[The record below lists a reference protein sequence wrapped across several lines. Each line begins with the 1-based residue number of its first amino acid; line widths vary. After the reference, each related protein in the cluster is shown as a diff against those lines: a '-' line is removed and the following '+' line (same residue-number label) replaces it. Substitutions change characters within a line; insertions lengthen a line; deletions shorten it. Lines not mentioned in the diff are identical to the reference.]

1 MPVPQVL
8 IERNLAHIRGRIEAA
23 AHRVGRNPREV
34 QLVAVTKTVGIEEIQ
49 ALRGLGVTDFGENRI
64 EPAQAK
70 IEAVGR
76 AVVWHMIGTVQRRKC
91 PDIVRWFDR
100 VDAVDR
106 LAVAEALDR
115 HCRESGRE
123 EPLPVLV
130 EVNVSG
136 EASKHGF
143 APGELPDALAQMR
156 NLDYV
161 RVDGVLTMAPFVDDP
176 EDTRPVFAR
185 LRRLAVDH
193 GLTTLSMGMTNDF
206 EVAIEE
212 GATQVRI
219 GSALFKQ

>member
-23 AHRVGRNPREV
+23 VHRVGRNPREV

-70 IEAVGR
+70 IEAVGP
-76 AVVWHMIGTVQRRKC
+76 AAVWHMIGTVQRRKC